1 MKANSKFSN
10 QSNEFWGYIRLLS
23 DNLHYSK
30 KINGSSQ
37 ILAHGK
43 DEIEGYLHTNN
54 ISITNQ
60 TLDLVIDYFK
70 YRKDVLENYIEP
82 QLMDVEESQ
91 ERFNQLK
98 EWFVTKYGTPHSPEP
113 LNKQKGKKRNLAFF
127 TCQINLLTEEAID
140 LFNKENHSNITCDYD
155 PRGLTFIT
163 DENRIL
169 RDTFARRFDGA
180 IPSID
185 NPVSVWEIKEYYYT
199 TTFGSRI
206 SDGVY
211 ETQLDGFEMRN
222 VKGKRPLHN
231 FLIDSH
237 RTWWTMGK
245 SYLCRIVDA
254 LNMGLVD
261 EVVFGKEIYK
271 VWQENVTN
279 ACEELLSKKL
289 SNI

>member
-1 MKANSKFSN
+1 MNSK
-10 QSNEFWGYIRLLS
+10 
-23 DNLHYSK
+23 
-30 KINGSSQ
+30 
-37 ILAHGK
+37 
-43 DEIEGYLHTNN
+43 NN
-54 ISITNQ
+54 S
-60 TLDLVIDYFK
+60 
-70 YRKDVLENYIEP
+70 
-82 QLMDVEESQ
+82 
-91 ERFNQLK
+91 
-98 EWFVTKYGTPHSPEP
+98 
-113 LNKQKGKKRNLAFF
+113 
-127 TCQINLLTEEAID
+127 QINLLTEEAID

-261 EVVFGKEIYK
+261 EVVFG
-271 VWQENVTN
+271 NVFRN
-279 ACEELLSKKL
+279 L
-289 SNI
+289 